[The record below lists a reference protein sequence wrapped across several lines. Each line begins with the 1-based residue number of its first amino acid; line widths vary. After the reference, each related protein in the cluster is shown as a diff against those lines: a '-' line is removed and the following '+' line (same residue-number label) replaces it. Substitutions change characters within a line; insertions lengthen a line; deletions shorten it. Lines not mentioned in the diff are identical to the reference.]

1 MEQKKQFGGRCT
13 EKREERYEEQKRQPP
28 REKERIHV
36 EQTRWKERK

>member
-1 MEQKKQFGGRCT
+1 MEQKKQFDGCCT

-36 EQTRWKERK
+36 EQTR